1 MSSRRTN
8 KRSAENELTR
18 EVEEEDEQVAR
29 AQELSTISADLAS
42 AAAVADAVREEE
54 EAFAFLSAT
63 NARGATSSSS
73 SSSSFASSAAA
84 APRSAATP
92 PAAATPKR
100 SPWDKTKASGG
111 RSVEVRTTSTLAPN
125 SGGSRKQRV
134 TRMYETLVRDADT
147 HVLLAI
153 FVSNAYDRAQF
164 LNGTLDYLGG
174 TDEARMVKFP
184 MRLFYTNARN
194 ARLHVHI
201 DDYYWVND
209 DDLRH
214 MLHHHSTRLCCDANM
229 IAINGIPYERT
240 TARLCSARAHYRLIS
255 VDVKNP
261 NGFVDMFAD
270 RFSSF
275 PCESPA
281 CLRNHYPTYVAIGYD
296 EDSHITEANACRL
309 QALHDQF
316 MAVVDGSDDQSNNA
330 VFTVVTTTVDADDN
344 MLEALVAL
352 SE

>member
-18 EVEEEDEQVAR
+18 EEADEDEQVAR
-29 AQELSTISADLAS
+29 GQELSSISADLAS
-42 AAAVADAVREEE
+42 AAAVADAVRENE
-54 EAFAFLSAT
+54 EAFAFLAAT
-63 NARGATSSSS
+63 TARGASSTSSSS
-73 SSSSFASSAAA
+73 SSAGG
-84 APRSAATP
+84 APSAATP
-92 PAAATPKR
+92 PAVTASTQKR
-100 SPWDKTKASGG
+100 SPWDKKKASGG

-174 TDEARMVKFP
+174 SDPARMVKFP

-194 ARLHVHI
+194 ARLYVRD
-201 DDYYWVND
+201 DDYVWVND

-214 MLHHHSTRLCCDANM
+214 MLHGFNRMYCDATM
-229 IAINGIPYERT
+229 VCINGIPYLRT

-255 VDVKNP
+255 VQVKNP
-261 NGFVDMFAD
+261 NGFVDMFSD

-296 EDSHITEANACRL
+296 EDSHITEANACKL